1 MSEPTTQKPGPEE
14 NDPPFPPYRHG
25 DPHDDPHPSDN
36 DAMNYEGAVDE
47 NGFPDPDD
55 FYEPRQ
61 THSDAPH

>member
-1 MSEPTTQKPGPEE
+1 MSEPATQNPDPAED
-14 NDPPFPPYRHG
+14 DPPTRPLAR

-55 FYEPRQ
+55 FYEP
-61 THSDAPH
+61 